1 MIEGQRAG
9 FNVAGWVL
17 FSGAWLTFGAAQFL
31 EGQP

>member
-9 FNVAGWVL
+9 FNVAGRVP
-17 FSGAWLTFGAAQFL
+17 FSGAWLTFGADRFL